1 MLQNHCGRCNLC
13 RARHLKIQ
21 TAALLNQCAAL
32 TLRRDPLFSDTI
44 GGSLDNAL
52 GMLYAIH
59 KFAPPKPKEL
69 S

>member
-1 MLQNHCGRCNLC
+1 MLQNHCGRCDLC
-13 RARHLKIQ
+13 RARHLRMQ
-21 TAALLNQCAAL
+21 TAALLIQCAAF

-44 GGSLDNAL
+44 GGSLDTAL

-59 KFAPPKPKEL
+59 HFDPPKASAL